1 MPAIIK
7 EVRCDYSD
15 IEESAMGD
23 CEIMCA
29 LRRGVAAYKIAGR
42 DALTAMRR
50 AILVKIDRLL
60 WGACEWEAR
69 LNRNEC
75 GRTWT
80 SMRLISRRSI
90 WSLY

>member
-15 IEESAMGD
+15 IEEGAMGH
-23 CEIMCA
+23 CEILCA
-29 LRRGVAAYKIAGR
+29 LRSGVAAYKIAGR

-60 WGACEWEAR
+60 WGD
-69 LNRNEC
+69 
-75 GRTWT
+75 
-80 SMRLISRRSI
+80 M
-90 WSLY
+90 